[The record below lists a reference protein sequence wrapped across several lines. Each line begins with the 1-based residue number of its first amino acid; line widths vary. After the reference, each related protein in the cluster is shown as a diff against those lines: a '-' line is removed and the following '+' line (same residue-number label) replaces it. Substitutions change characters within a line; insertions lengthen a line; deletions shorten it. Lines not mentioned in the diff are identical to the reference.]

1 MLHTKITPPVTEGA
15 PRVYSYTRFSTP
27 EQAQGDSRRRQAEA
41 AAAWAKREGLI
52 LDERLSLHDLG
63 VSAYRG
69 SNTIGDAGLA
79 GFLEACRQGLIPE
92 GSFLLVES
100 LDRISRMAP
109 RKVQRLVNDIVDAGV
124 TICTLN
130 DGQRYDSVRLDE
142 DPMALFIAM
151 MVSWRAH
158 EESKTKGRR
167 VAAAWAEK
175 RRKVRAG
182 ESQRLTTIAPAWLRW
197 TIDGWTFEAPHH
209 ETVRRIYALT
219 LGGMG
224 EHKIAQTLNL
234 EGVPTMGRAKFWH
247 RSTVCKVL
255 RNPATIGTLTPAR
268 IDYGSGKRE
277 RVFEDPIPNAYPAVI
292 SEEDW
297 LAVQAIKRGSGPA
310 VRGRAANAALSNI
323 FAGLAKCPE
332 CGAAMTRVQKGSRS
346 KPSYVCTRAKVG
358 AADHPYRS
366 IKQEIV
372 ERAFLWNWQSLLI
385 DVPAGDAGGTLDDE
399 HSSLQGVIWEEEER
413 LENLMRLLDREPSR
427 TLASRVR
434 SAEVQLAALRS
445 DLAALEEHRMQSDHG
460 LVHARI
466 EALADTLG
474 GPEEELEGPLDV
486 ARVNA
491 ALRVLFSQVTI
502 DYLTGKL
509 RFQWRQGGEG
519 AVMFAWPS

>member
-1 MLHTKITPPVTEGA
+1 MYQSTTPILPA
-15 PRVYSYTRFSTP
+15 SDARVYSYTRFSTP
-27 EQAQGDSRRRQAEA
+27 EQAQGDSRRRQTEA
-41 AAAWAKREGLI
+41 AVEWAKRRGLV

-69 SNTIGDAGLA
+69 SNVTGDSGLA
-79 GFLEACRQGLIPE
+79 GFLEACRQNLIPD
-92 GSFLLVES
+92 GSYLLVES

-109 RKVQRLVNDIVDAGV
+109 RRVQRLLDDIVDAGV

-130 DGQRYDSVRLDE
+130 DGQEYDSVRMDQ
-142 DPMALFIAM
+142 DPTALFIAL
-151 MVSWRAH
+151 MVAWRAH

-167 VAAAWAEK
+167 VAEAWAEK

-182 ESQRLTTIAPAWLRW
+182 EAQKLTTKAPAWLRW
-197 TIDGWTFEAPHH
+197 STDGWTFAAPHH
-209 ETVRRIYALT
+209 ETVRRIFDLT

-224 EHKIAQTLNL
+224 EHKIAHTLNL
-234 EGVPTMGRAKFWH
+234 EGTPTMGRAKFWH
-247 RSTVCKVL
+247 RSTVSKVL

-268 IDYGSGKRE
+268 INYGTGKRE
-277 RVFEDPIPNAYPAVI
+277 RVFEEPIPNAYPAVI

-310 VRGRAANAALSNI
+310 VRGRAANAPLSNI

-366 IKQEIV
+366 VRQDMV
-372 ERAFLWNWQSLLI
+372 EAAFLCDWQSLLI
-385 DVPAGDAGGTLDDE
+385 DIPAGAAGDTLDSE
-399 HSSLQGVIWEEEER
+399 HNNLQAVIWEEEER
-413 LENLMRLLDREPSR
+413 LEQLMALLDREPSR

-434 SAEVQLAALRS
+434 SGEAQLAALHS

-460 LVHARI
+460 LIRARI
-466 EALADTLG
+466 EDLADALG
-474 GPEEELEGPLDV
+474 RPGEERDGSLDV

-491 ALRVLFSQVTI
+491 AMRVLFSQVTI
-502 DYLTGKL
+502 DYLTGRL
-509 RFQWRQGGEG
+509 RFHWRQGGEG